1 MIKKRDLSQDDKKNW
16 EKYIKNPTDIYDKEI
31 KNSDTKNNETFKFD
45 LHGFSLNDATTKV
58 RDLVFHCVQQKYKHI
73 LLITGTGIHSSND
86 KDVYS
91 SKDLS
96 KLRYSVPDFLN
107 NNDQLQKFI
116 TSIDKVDKKDGGEG
130 AILIKLKKL

>member
-16 EKYIKNPTDIYDKEI
+16 ENYIKNPTDIYDKEI

-45 LHGFSLNDATTKV
+45 LHGFSLNDANTKV
-58 RDLVFHCVQQKYKHI
+58 RDLVFHCVQQKYKQI
-73 LLITGTGIHSSND
+73 LLITGKGIHSSND

-96 KLRYSVPDFLN
+96 KLRYSVPDF
-107 NNDQLQKFI
+107 
-116 TSIDKVDKKDGGEG
+116 
-130 AILIKLKKL
+130 

>member
-16 EKYIKNPTDIYDKEI
+16 ENYIKNPTDIYDKEI
-31 KNSDTKNNETFKFD
+31 KNSDIKNNETFKFD
-45 LHGFSLNDATTKV
+45 LHGFSLNDANTKV
-58 RDLVFHCVQQKYKHI
+58 RDLVFHCVQQKYKQI
-73 LLITGTGIHSSND
+73 LLITGKGIHSSND

>member
-1 MIKKRDLSQDDKKNW
+1 MCK
-16 EKYIKNPTDIYDKEI
+16 
-31 KNSDTKNNETFKFD
+31 
-45 LHGFSLNDATTKV
+45 
-58 RDLVFHCVQQKYKHI
+58 QKYKQI
-73 LLITGTGIHSSND
+73 LLITGKGIHSSND